1 MVQIVVQKY
10 GGTSVASP
18 ELIKNVARRV
28 IQTKEQG
35 NQVVVVVSA
44 LGHTTDQL
52 LELAQALASRPPERE
67 VDMLLATGEQVSIAL
82 LAMAINE
89 LGHPV
94 VSLTGF
100 QAGIFTDRAHTKARI
115 LKVEPRR
122 IHEELARGKIVVV
135 AGFQGIT
142 DDFEITTLGRGGSDT
157 TAVALA
163 AALGAATCEIYTDVD
178 GVYTADPRIVPEA
191 KKLDFISYDEMLE
204 MASLGALVLQP
215 RAVEFAKQYSVSLHV
230 RSSFND
236 QEGTRVEEVAR
247 MEKCRLVSGI
257 AHDLNV
263 AKIGLFNVPD
273 RPGIA
278 KHLFKALA
286 AEHINVDMIIQSWMH
301 DGRND
306 IAFTVMRDDLPKALP
321 VVERVVQEIGA
332 SGMAYNDRV
341 AKVSIV
347 GAGMVTNPGVAAA
360 MFEALADEGIN
371 IEMISTSEIKISCV
385 IEEEHALKAVR
396 ALHAKFFANETLS
409 KIILG

>member
-1 MVQIVVQKY
+1 MQVVVQKY
-10 GGTSVASP
+10 GGTSVANP

-28 IQTKEQG
+28 VQTKEQG
-35 NQVVVVVSA
+35 VQVVVVASA
-44 LGHTTDQL
+44 LGRTTDQL
-52 LELAQALASRPPERE
+52 LELAQSITSQPPARE

-89 LGHPV
+89 LGCPV
-94 VSLTGF
+94 ISLTGF

-122 IHEELARGKIVVV
+122 IREELARGKIVVV
-135 AGFQGIT
+135 AGFQGMT
-142 DDFEITTLGRGGSDT
+142 DDLEITTLGRGGSDT

-163 AALGAATCEIYTDVD
+163 AALEVGICEIYTDVD
-178 GVYTADPRIVPEA
+178 GIYTADPRIVPEA
-191 KKLDFISYDEMLE
+191 RKLSSISYDEMLE
-204 MASLGALVLQP
+204 LASLGALVLHP
-215 RAVEFAKQYSVSLHV
+215 RAVEFAKQYHVPLHV
-230 RSSFND
+230 RSSFNN
-236 QEGTRVEEVAR
+236 QAGTRVEEVSR
-247 MEKCRLVSGI
+247 MEKGRLVSGI

-286 AEHINVDMIIQSWMH
+286 AKHINVDMIIQSWMH

-306 IAFTVMRDDLPKALP
+306 IAFTVTRDDLPKALP
-321 VVERVVQEIGA
+321 VVEEVVKEIGA

-347 GAGMVTNPGVAAA
+347 GAGMVTNPGVAAT

-385 IEEEHALKAVR
+385 IEETHALKAVR
-396 ALHAKFFANETLS
+396 ALHTQFFNSE
-409 KIILG
+409 KQRP